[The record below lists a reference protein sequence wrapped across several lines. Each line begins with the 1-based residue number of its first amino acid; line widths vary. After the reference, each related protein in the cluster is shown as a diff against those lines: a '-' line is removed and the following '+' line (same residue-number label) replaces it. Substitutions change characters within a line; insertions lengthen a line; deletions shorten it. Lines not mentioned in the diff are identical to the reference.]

1 LAAKFG
7 SMTAMKSIFVALSVV
22 LPFSAWALPTEV
34 RVLGQSLQPGGYWLA
49 EVPPTARLSLGGT
62 ALQNIVANHKAYVLA
77 GFDRF
82 SALERWLKVCLD
94 ETEARCTTH
103 KLALTPRTY
112 ATQNVRGAPKNT
124 LKPNV
129 TEEKRMAADRR
140 AIAAARAAVLAGGVG
155 QTYFTQGFIKPVKQ
169 VRITGVYG
177 SRRLFEGEERSW
189 HKGVDYAAPI
199 GTPVVA
205 PAAGVVRLA
214 RDTFM
219 SGQLIMLDHGGQLS
233 TVYAH
238 LNKMHV
244 KVGDMVKQGQHIADI
259 GNTGRSSGPHLHW
272 GMYWGAMAIDPL
284 PWVQTAVAK

>member
-1 LAAKFG
+1 MA
-7 SMTAMKSIFVALSVV
+7 AMKSAFFVLSVV
-22 LPFSAWALPTEV
+22 LPLSAWALPTEV

-49 EVPPTARLSLGGT
+49 EVPPAARVSLGGT
-62 ALQNIVANHKAYVLA
+62 PLQNVSANNKAYVLA

-94 ETEARCTTH
+94 DTEARCSTH
-103 KLALTPRTY
+103 KLTLKPRTY

-124 LKPNV
+124 LKPNPA
-129 TEEKRMAADRR
+129 EERRMAADSR
-140 AIAAARAAVLAGGVG
+140 AIAAARAEVLAAGFG
-155 QTYFTQGFIKPVKQ
+155 QTYFAQGFVKPVKNA
-169 VRITGVYG
+169 RISGVYG

-189 HKGVDYAAPI
+189 HKGVDYAAPT
-199 GTPVVA
+199 GTPIYA
-205 PAAGVVRLA
+205 PAAGIVRLA

-238 LNKMHV
+238 LNDMHV
-244 KVGDMVKQGQHIADI
+244 KVGDKVSQGQHIADV

-272 GMYWGAMAIDPL
+272 GMYWGAVAIDPL
-284 PWVQTAVAK
+284 PWVSNTVAK

>member
-1 LAAKFG
+1 MA
-7 SMTAMKSIFVALSVV
+7 AMKSVLFALSVM

-34 RVLGQSLQPGGYWLA
+34 RVLRQSLQPGGYWLA

-62 ALQNIVANHKAYVLA
+62 ELQSIRANNKAYVLA

-94 ETEARCTTH
+94 GVEARCTTH
-103 KLALTPRTY
+103 KFTLTPRTY
-112 ATQNVRGAPKNT
+112 ATQNVKGAPKNT
-124 LKPNV
+124 LKPNAL
-129 TEEKRMAADRR
+129 EEKRIAADSR
-140 AIAAARAAVLAGGVG
+140 AIAAARAEVLARGIG
-155 QTYFTQGFIKPVKQ
+155 QTYFAKGFVKPVKNA
-169 VRITGVYG
+169 RISGVYG

-189 HKGVDYAAPI
+189 HKGIDYAAPT
-199 GTPVVA
+199 GTPVYA
-205 PAAGVVRLA
+205 PAAGIVRLA

-219 SGQLIMLDHGGQLS
+219 SGQLVMLDHGGQLS

-244 KVGDMVKQGQHIADI
+244 KVGDVVTQGQHIADI

-284 PWVQTAVAK
+284 PWVAK